1 MASIYTNLRTERQYR
16 ASTGLSEQTFNQLFE
31 QFKSFVCLKKAI
43 PPAHMNPYFKMPE
56 KHYFSFYFILLHYY
70 KTYPTLQILG
80 LLFGCSDKTAFEYLE
95 YIKPALKKALE
106 TDKRLAVEVFGS
118 QAAFDKAFEGVKE
131 IMIDGFECIR

>member
-56 KHYFSFYFILLHYY
+56 KRCFSVSFTTKPIRLYRYLAYCLGV
-70 KTYPTLQILG
+70 QINQPL
-80 LLFGCSDKTAFEYLE
+80 S
-95 YIKPALKKALE
+95 I
-106 TDKRLAVEVFGS
+106 
-118 QAAFDKAFEGVKE
+118 
-131 IMIDGFECIR
+131 